1 LCALGAAR
9 TLATA
14 GFIRRSTAL
23 SKAAT
28 ECGEAFLT
36 SWRPLTSDQVV
47 RGSHALN
54 VTKGVGNMY
63 RMARLV
69 LIGVGAMLMVVLG
82 SAAAAP
88 PPAASTVY
96 VDCVAAPGGDGRKQ
110 SPFATIT
117 AALPSAKALSAQ
129 ARVTISVATGV
140 CDDEL
145 FPIQLDFPVEVRGS
159 RTPDRDSEGFPLNGQ
174 DRDTLVTWT
183 PPSPVPPSVAT
194 LSFFRITGVDVRL
207 TKLSLDAK
215 ILPGT
220 PGTVA
225 PPRPAPFGVIV
236 QNAKDFVIDQLRI
249 VRIGTSVRTQGDS
262 SGRIRD
268 TYFGEV
274 NAGIVLT
281 GGDPADPPTVI
292 AENNRIVDY
301 WTGAFALAGAGPAG
315 RAIQAVVR
323 GNDTFNSWSDTG
335 PSNPFAVRI
344 GPVLQG
350 SAFAQPTV
358 DALFQGNRFRGT
370 PRYAFI
376 LNSGQTVRRTDGQHY
391 SGALNVTFS
400 ANAVDEATVTRAVSL
415 ITFTNSRATE
425 LPCELDPANTP
436 AECPTL
442 MGNPPQ
448 YWEYLEN
455 STFDLHHG
463 GELDD
468 PLIDHPEIDP
478 GDGRVLNNV
487 LRINDEVI
495 PHQTF
500 VVVP

>member
-1 LCALGAAR
+1 MHR
-9 TLATA
+9 
-14 GFIRRSTAL
+14 IS
-23 SKAAT
+23 
-28 ECGEAFLT
+28 
-36 SWRPLTSDQVV
+36 
-47 RGSHALN
+47 
-54 VTKGVGNMY
+54 
-63 RMARLV
+63 RLV
-69 LIGVGAMLMVVLG
+69 LIGAGAMLMVAFG

-96 VDCVAAPGGDGRKQ
+96 VDCAAAPGGDGRKQ

-117 AALPSAKALSAQ
+117 ASLPSARALA
-129 ARVTISVATGV
+129 ATTRVTISISTGV
-140 CDDEL
+140 CDKEA
-145 FPIQLDFPVEVRGS
+145 FPIELNFRVEVRGS
-159 RTPDRDSEGFPLNGQ
+159 RTPDLDNAGFPLGTQ

-194 LSFFRITGVDVRL
+194 LSFFRITGPEVRL
-207 TKLSLDAK
+207 VKLSLDAK

-220 PGTVA
+220 PGTVG

-236 QNAKDFVIDQLRI
+236 QNAKDFVVDQLRF

-268 TYFGEV
+268 NYFGQV

-281 GGDPADPPTVI
+281 GGNPAAPPTVI

-315 RAIQAVVR
+315 RSIQAIVR

-350 SAFAQPTV
+350 SAFEQPTI
-358 DALFQGNRFRGT
+358 DAVFEGNRFRGSS
-370 PRYAFI
+370 RYAII
-376 LNSGQTVRRTDGQHY
+376 LNGGQTVRRADGQRY
-391 SGALNVTFS
+391 SGALDVTFT
-400 ANAVDEATVTRAVSL
+400 ANEIDEASVTRAVSL

-425 LPCELDPANTP
+425 LPCELDTTSTLLD
-436 AECPTL
+436 CPTL
-442 MGNPPQ
+442 MGHPPQ

-455 STFDLHHG
+455 SVFDLHHG
-463 GELDD
+463 GELDGA
-468 PLIDHPEIDP
+468 LIDHPENDL
-478 GDGRVLNNV
+478 GDGRLLNNI
-487 LRINDEVI
+487 LRINDVVVDNE
-495 PHQTF
+495 TF